1 MVVVTD
7 NPIRRREDDVL
18 GRVSLARKFS
28 EHLLSL
34 DASEGVVVGVL
45 GPWGSGKTSFLNLV
59 RLELADAGVTVID
72 FNPWMFSGVEQ
83 LVHSFFTELVVQLRL
98 RPDLSEVAQA
108 IEEYGEIFSGVTQ
121 LLGLGKWSL
130 WIGLLRAVA
139 GVQRKR
145 EQGIDRLRARVE
157 SALGTLERP
166 IVVIL
171 DDIDRLSAAEIR
183 DIFKLV
189 RLVARFPNIIYILA
203 FDRTRVE
210 KALEE
215 QGIAGRDYLEKILQV
230 GFDLPTVPQ
239 RVLEGQ
245 IITAIEAALSGIENP
260 GPFDAQAWPDIF
272 AEVIRPLIRNMR
284 DVRRYAAAIHGTIKG
299 LDGQIA
305 LADVLALEAV
315 RLFLPDVF
323 ALLCKSV
330 DALTTP
336 SGIFYGVRDDERHL
350 KASIEALIQK
360 GEANGNKETVL
371 SIIRRLF
378 PAALRHVGGYHYGPE
393 WTKRW
398 LRNRR
403 VAHKDILTLYLENVV
418 GESLQSF
425 LDAERAWGVLADKD
439 ALEKYLRSLD
449 PEQLED
455 VIQSLEV
462 FEDQFSEEHVIPGT
476 IVLLNLLPDIPHRPR
491 GMVGLDVRTTVGR
504 VVLRL
509 LRSLK
514 DPSAVEEAVKAI
526 IPKLTTLSAKLLL
539 ITIVGH
545 REGAGHQLVSKE
557 AAAEFERN
565 WRCEVRS
572 ANAAVLTREPD
583 LMRVLLTAKR
593 EAEASEPELNIPDDP
608 SLTLAILRSAQ
619 TEVLSFS
626 MGSRA
631 VRRSPRLAWDAL
643 VELFGDEETLKNRVS
658 RLKDSGLPVEA
669 ELLGLVEK
677 YLEGWRPGDIDQE

>member
-1 MVVVTD
+1 MVLVTD

-28 EHLLSL
+28 EYLFSL

-59 RLELADAGVTVID
+59 RLELTDAGVTVID

-83 LVHSFFTELVVQLRL
+83 LVHLFFTELVVQLRL
-98 RPDLSEVAQA
+98 RPDLFEVAQA
-108 IEEYGEIFSGVTQ
+108 IEEYGELFSGVAQ
-121 LLGLGKWSL
+121 LLGLGKWSP
-130 WIGLLRAVA
+130 WIGWLRAVMK
-139 GVQRKR
+139 VQRKR
-145 EQGIDRLRARVE
+145 KQGIDHLRARVE
-157 SALGTLERP
+157 SALRTLEQP
-166 IVVIL
+166 IVVVL
-171 DDIDRLSAAEIR
+171 DDIDRLAAAEIR

-189 RLVARFPNIIYILA
+189 RLVARFPNVIYILA

-215 QGIAGRDYLEKILQV
+215 QGIAGRDYLEKVLQV
-230 GFDLPTVPQ
+230 GFDLPAVPP
-239 RVLEGQ
+239 RVLERQ
-245 IITAIEAALSGIENP
+245 TITAIEAALSGIESP

-284 DVRRYAAAIHGTIKG
+284 DVRRYAAAVHGTVKA
-299 LDGQIA
+299 LDGQVA

-336 SGIFYGVRDDERHL
+336 SQIFFGMRDDERHL
-350 KASIEALIQK
+350 KASIDAIIQK
-360 GEANGNKETVL
+360 GKENGNEDTVL
-371 SIIRRLF
+371 SIIRCLF
-378 PAALRHVGGYHYGPE
+378 PAALRHVSGPHYGPD
-393 WTKRW
+393 WSRRW
-398 LRNRR
+398 LRDRR
-403 VAHKDILTLYLENVV
+403 VAHKDILLLYLENVV
-418 GESLQSF
+418 GDSLQSF
-425 LDAERAWGVLADKD
+425 LDAERAWGVLSNRE
-439 ALEKYLRSLD
+439 ALEKYLRSLN
-449 PEQLED
+449 PERLVD
-455 VIQSLEV
+455 VIESLEA

-476 IVLLNLLPDIPHRPR
+476 IVLLNLLPDIPRRPR
-491 GMVGLDVRTTVGR
+491 GMFGFDVRITIRR

-526 IPKLTTLSAKLLL
+526 IPELTTLSAKLLL
-539 ITIVGH
+539 ITIIGH
-545 REGAGHQLVSKE
+545 REGAGHQLVPKE
-557 AAAEFERN
+557 VATEFERN

-593 EAEASEPELNIPDDP
+593 EAEATEPELNISDDP
-608 SLTLAILRSAQ
+608 NLTLAILRSAQ
-619 TEVLSFS
+619 TEVISFS
-626 MGSRA
+626 AGSRA
-631 VRRSPRLAWDAL
+631 VRRSPRLAWEVL
-643 VELFGDEETLKNRVS
+643 VELFGDEETLKNRVN
-658 RLKDSGLPVEA
+658 RLKDSGLPVEE

-677 YLEGWRPGDIDQE
+677 YLDGWRPGDIN